1 LNSAL
6 ELLKYPKKVG
16 DIDSKEVMLNN
27 GKFGLYISYDGKNY
41 PVKSE
46 NVDIN
51 DVKKIIKEKNKDI
64 VNNFLINGISYSI
77 REGKYGPYISYKKGK
92 KLEFKSI
99 PKKYKVNEVKESDI
113 LDILNK
119 KS

>member
-1 LNSAL
+1 
-6 ELLKYPKKVG
+6 
-16 DIDSKEVMLNN
+16 M
-27 GKFGLYISYDGKNY
+27 
-41 PVKSE
+41 KSE

-64 VNNFLINGISYSI
+64 VNDFLINGISYSI
-77 REGKYGPYISYKKGK
+77 REGKYGPYISYRKGK

-99 PKKYKVNEVKESDI
+99 PKNYKVSEVKEKDI